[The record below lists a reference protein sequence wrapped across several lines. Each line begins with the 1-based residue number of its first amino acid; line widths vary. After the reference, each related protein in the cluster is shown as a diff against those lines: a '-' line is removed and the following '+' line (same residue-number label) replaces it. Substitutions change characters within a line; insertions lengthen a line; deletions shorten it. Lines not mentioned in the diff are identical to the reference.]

1 VHLSNASSHS
11 IGPTQGERSERTP
24 NYAFGLNLAEAPQID
39 EALFVG
45 REVELEELQ
54 EWLYSS
60 KGRRKVVA
68 VSGLGGIGKTQ
79 LSIHFAKRCQ
89 RRYSS
94 VFWLN
99 AKDES
104 SLKTGL
110 VNLAIRLADEG
121 PSSSATVIDNE
132 EQAVEQTRRWLSRP
146 ENNRWLVVYDNYDDP
161 DILGMSSATGYGL
174 R

>member
-79 LSIHFAKRCQ
+79 LSVHFAKRCQ
-89 RRYSS
+89 GRYSS

-121 PSSSATVIDNE
+121 PSPARPSLITKNRPSNKFGGGYQSQRIID
-132 EQAVEQTRRWLSRP
+132 
-146 ENNRWLVVYDNYDDP
+146 
-161 DILGMSSATGYGL
+161 GL
-174 R
+174 WYMTITTTPIFQE